1 MATISK
7 SKLFL
12 SPETEQKVH
21 QLCAWIEQNCDK
33 PIGFE
38 ELTRQSGFEVGDLM
52 TLFGVYKKTSPM
64 GYVRFCREAAKRKVQ
79 PNAGD
84 LFARGLLKKPEDSD

>member
-12 SPETEQKVH
+12 SPETEQKVQ
-21 QLCAWIEQNCDK
+21 QLCAWIEQNCHK

-38 ELTRQSGFEVGDLM
+38 ELTKQSGFGVNDLI
-52 TLFGVYKKTSPM
+52 TLFSVYKKTSPM
-64 GYVRFCREAAKRKVQ
+64 GYVRYCREVVKRKDQ
-79 PNAGD
+79 PATGD
-84 LFARGLLKKPEDSD
+84 LFARSLLKKPEDSG